1 MIRASVATW
10 PLVNTDLSV
19 LEKDLTTLMPH
30 RAPMLLLDRL
40 ESFSH
45 EGARGVVDICEGNPF
60 LRSDGVLERVAYAEI
75 LAQCFAAGAGALQ
88 SQSGQK
94 AATLGYLA
102 ALRDIAVHAD
112 AKLGQRLVAEVRV
125 AARLGGVTVVDGEV
139 RANGL
144 LLASGQFKVFIPQE
158 EI

>member
-1 MIRASVATW
+1 
-10 PLVNTDLSV
+10 
-19 LEKDLTTLMPH
+19 
-30 RAPMLLLDRL
+30 MLLLDRL

-45 EGARGVVDICEGNPF
+45 EGAKGTMTICEGNPF

-88 SQSGQK
+88 NQSGQET
-94 AATLGYLA
+94 ATLGYLA
-102 ALRDIAVHAD
+102 ALRDIVVHAD
-112 AKLGQRLVAEVRV
+112 AKLGQHLVAEVRV

-139 RANGL
+139 RTNGL

-158 EI
+158 ET